1 MFRSAS
7 FYRGLVLGAGLM
19 YLLDPNEGRT
29 RRAHLRDKITG
40 ALHDG
45 RDFVGTGVR
54 DLRNRAEGVARNRGG
69 GVEEPS
75 ASRRSDFAG
84 DDALAER
91 VRAQL
96 GRYVSHP
103 RALSVEARDGSV
115 TLHGPIFRGEAEPL
129 IGAVSSVRGVREV
142 LNRLEPHDPGADVPG
157 LQGHGRRRGDAGSRL
172 PVRMTPGLQLV
183 AGVLGATAVAYGAG
197 RIASRLRQ
205 ARHEDL
211 EREMPEYAMLR

>member
-1 MFRSAS
+1 MFRSAN

-19 YLLDPNEGRT
+19 YLLDPNGGRT
-29 RRAHLRDKITG
+29 RRAQLRDKITG

-45 RDFVGTGVR
+45 RDFVGAGVW
-54 DLRNRAEGVARNRGG
+54 DIRNRAEGAAA
-69 GVEEPS
+69 ES
-75 ASRRSDFAG
+75 TSRLRPDAA
-84 DDALAER
+84 DDDTLAER
-91 VRAQL
+91 VRAKL
-96 GRYVSHP
+96 GRYVSRP

-115 TLHGPIFRGEAEPL
+115 TLTGPVFRDEAEPL

-142 LNRLEPHDPGADVPG
+142 LNRLEPHDIGDDVPE
-157 LQGHGRRRGDAGSRL
+157 LQGHRRRRGDLGSRISG
-172 PVRMTPGLQLV
+172 RMTPGLQLV

-197 RIASRLRQ
+197 RIAARLRH